1 MVLAT
6 FDPFVQFERQ
16 FGRLS
21 QRAFGQGGN
30 AVMPMD
36 GLRRAGEVVLR
47 FDLPGIHPDSI
58 QVTVDRG
65 VLSVSAKR
73 EEKYAENE
81 RLFIRER
88 AMGSLS
94 RRVYLP
100 DHLDA
105 DAIEA
110 AYNDGVLEVRI
121 PVIEKARPR
130 KIEIQRAA
138 NGALGE
144 AASPHA
150 IDN

>member
-21 QRAFGQGGN
+21 QRAFGQGGS

-36 GLRRAGEVVLR
+36 GLRRADEVVLR
-47 FDLPGIHPDSI
+47 FDLPGIDPDSI

-88 AMGSLS
+88 TVGSLS

-110 AYNDGVLEVRI
+110 AYNNGVLEVRI
-121 PVIEKARPR
+121 PVIEKAKPR
-130 KIEIQRAA
+130 KIEIQRAGG
-138 NGALGE
+138 GALGG
-144 AASPHA
+144 AASAHA
-150 IDN
+150 IGN

>member
-21 QRAFGQGGN
+21 QLAFGQGGS

-36 GLRRAGEVVLR
+36 GLRRADEIVLR

-58 QVTVDRG
+58 QVTVDHG

-73 EEKYAENE
+73 QEEYAENE

-100 DHLDA
+100 EHVNA

-110 AYNDGVLEVRI
+110 AYTDGVLEIRI
-121 PVIEKARPR
+121 PVIEKAKPR
-130 KIEIQRAA
+130 KIEIQQAA

-144 AASPHA
+144 AASTHA